1 MTFEQYH
8 NDNPQIYEYFKSFS
22 LMAIRKGHKR
32 LSAEFIFNIIRWETR
47 ISAKDGDF
55 KINNDMKPFY
65 SRMFLKE
72 FPQYKDFFEVRRSKA
87 DYAI

>member
-8 NDNPQIYEYFKSFS
+8 TDNPQIYSIFKRFA
-22 LMAIRKGHKR
+22 LEAIGKGHKR
-32 LSAEFIFNIIRWETR
+32 LSAEMIYNRIRWETP
-47 ISAKDGDF
+47 ISAKDGNF
-55 KINNDMKPFY
+55 KLNNDMKPFY